1 MSANATSG
9 LEDRVRIVLRT
20 ADQYYLWKARINAS
34 CWAAT
39 RIDVFSVTDTFC
51 RKKMEDYV
59 AEEKVDRADP
69 IGKCWTLITQSLHDD
84 LFLKLVHV
92 EHGLIA
98 TLMLEIRAALLV
110 NIAEDIQPLRL
121 ELYGA
126 SMQRDC
132 NNDLQTFIAFII
144 QGATSS
150 YFSKWKYQRK
160 NWFIFC

>member
-1 MSANATSG
+1 
-9 LEDRVRIVLRT
+9 
-20 ADQYYLWKARINAS
+20 
-34 CWAAT
+34 
-39 RIDVFSVTDTFC
+39 
-51 RKKMEDYV
+51 MEDYV

-132 NNDLQTFIAFII
+132 TNDLQTFIAYITYSKARQALI
-144 QGATSS
+144 SQSGSTRGRIGS
-150 YFSKWKYQRK
+150 YFAERPALNLPTTASAFLHPGKQTWSFHQRGGAHPK
-160 NWFIFC
+160 IQRIAHCVR